1 MSVTWFHFKNA
12 SLTCLL
18 LLSGSLLGCT
28 NTTAKQ
34 QHVSVLDLDST
45 NFAHYW
51 VAKDKLINWRTSLAT
66 SSASDAEFTGTR
78 YQISFVVD
86 SDGQMRQLEIINS
99 TTGALLDKATM
110 AETSN
115 QQFYP
120 TVQNSA
126 RQAVRINTSFRL

>member
-18 LLSGSLLGCT
+18 LLSGSLLGCS
-28 NTTAKQ
+28 NTTTKQ
-34 QHVSVLDLDST
+34 QDVSVLDLDST

-51 VAKDKLINWRTSLAT
+51 VAKDKLINWRKSLAKA
-66 SSASDAEFTGTR
+66 SASDVEFAETR

-86 SDGQMRQLEIINS
+86 NNGQMRQLEIINS

-110 AETSN
+110 AEASN